1 MSAVDIHRMT
11 GGATPKALFGYD
23 VVDDLGQGAGSAIY
37 AVSDRATHQIYA
49 LKHVVR
55 KTEKDGRFIEQ
66 LENEF
71 AVSKSFAHP
80 ALRKSI
86 DLRVNKTWL
95 GKATEAALVM
105 ELFDGL
111 PMDVMPPKGVAEAL
125 AVFIQASQGLEAL
138 HAAGY
143 VHCDLKPN
151 NILIGPGGAVK
162 VIDFGQACKV
172 GTVKER
178 IQGTPDFIA
187 PEQVKR
193 EAVTFRTD
201 VFNFGATLYW
211 ALSGAKIPTLFTIKK
226 DENSFLVHDKI
237 ATPRDLNPQIPET
250 LSNLVM
256 ECIHTNPNKRPESMA
271 DVTRRLEIIE
281 HSWKRRAA
289 TAAEQA
295 SQGSKVRVAVS

>member
-1 MSAVDIHRMT
+1 MLARPDERKLYMSAVDIHRMT
-11 GGATPKALFGYD
+11 RAATPKALFGYD

-95 GKATEAALVM
+95 GKATEAVLGM

-125 AVFIQASQGLEAL
+125 VVFIQASQGLEAL

-162 VIDFGQACKV
+162 VS
-172 GTVKER
+172 T
-178 IQGTPDFIA
+178 
-187 PEQVKR
+187 
-193 EAVTFRTD
+193 
-201 VFNFGATLYW
+201 
-211 ALSGAKIPTLFTIKK
+211 SG
-226 DENSFLVHDKI
+226 
-237 ATPRDLNPQIPET
+237 
-250 LSNLVM
+250 
-256 ECIHTNPNKRPESMA
+256 
-271 DVTRRLEIIE
+271 
-281 HSWKRRAA
+281 RRARW
-289 TAAEQA
+289 
-295 SQGSKVRVAVS
+295 GR